1 MNDEE
6 LFEVDAQIED
16 QIDNLDPD
24 EIEEMDLEQTSGG
37 AMPPLGGIGR

>member
-6 LFEVDAQIED
+6 VFEVDAQIED

-24 EIEEMDLEQTSGG
+24 ELEEMDLEQTSGG
-37 AMPPLGGIGR
+37 VMPPT